1 MKQLK
6 AIPRSDKAEALQ
18 ALKMAVVQGAALR
31 YEHLVDLALKAGA
44 TDEEIDLVAHEA
56 LQALLT
62 GAELPLTQRE
72 LAHSW
77 RGGHF
82 RY

>member
-6 AIPRSDKAEALQ
+6 PSPQTEKSNALQ
-18 ALKMAVVQGAALR
+18 ALRVAVIEGAAWR
-31 YEHLVDLALKAGA
+31 YEHLLDLALKAGA
-44 TDEEIDLVAHEA
+44 TDEEIDIVAHEA

-62 GAELPLTQRE
+62 GAELPLTARE
-72 LAHSW
+72 LAPGW
-77 RGGHF
+77 AGGHF